1 MRSISSSDRR
11 RNNWQLV
18 DAFFI
23 ARGRFRRVNSAPNR
37 FRMTVVPSFPS
48 TPFWVALFA
57 AAVGMSLPQGVRAAD
72 RNDHSARP
80 VIYNY
85 ITKEGEPIDQMI
97 RDRYGRKYELVELR
111 KEPTYV
117 NPRLTKAPYPVQVFD
132 DANMPV
138 YGSVRVC
145 FVITTSGRLV
155 DPFIIGT
162 ANPLLAGPVLEILK
176 EFRAVP
182 ARVKGAP
189 VAVVESLKFRFGT
202 PRRRLDTF
210 R

>member
-1 MRSISSSDRR
+1 MALVSSVR
-11 RNNWQLV
+11 
-18 DAFFI
+18 
-23 ARGRFRRVNSAPNR
+23 SAPICL
-37 FRMTVVPSFPS
+37 
-48 TPFWVALFA
+48 ALFA
-57 AAVGMSLPQGVRAAD
+57 AVVGMFLVQGTRAAA
-72 RNDHSARP
+72 RNDRSARP

-85 ITKEGEPIDQMI
+85 IVKEGDPIDQMI
-97 RDRYGRKYELVELR
+97 RDRYARKYEIVELR
-111 KEPTYV
+111 KEAAYV
-117 NPRLTKAPYPVQVFD
+117 NPRLTKAPDVVQVFD
-132 DANMPV
+132 DANLPV

-155 DPFIIGT
+155 DPFVIGT
-162 ANPLLAGPVLEILK
+162 ANPLLTGPVLEILK